1 MNTLFISGGRPL
13 EGVVHVQGA
22 KNSVLPILAA
32 TILSG
37 TVSVIHNCPA
47 LTDVEASVAILRHL
61 GCQVRWEGD
70 TVTVDSGTLDRCD
83 IPEHLMREMRSSV
96 IFLGAILARTGE
108 ARIYPPGGC
117 ELGPRPI
124 DLHLAALRRL
134 GAELNQRGGRL
145 RCRAKKLRGAEI
157 SLSIPSVGATENAML
172 AACGARGT
180 TTIYNAAR
188 EPEIWDL
195 QQFLRACGA
204 RVDGAG
210 SSVITIEGGIPL
222 HQAEHTVIADRICGA
237 TYLSAVAMTGGEV
250 ELQGIS
256 SQQLILITDLF
267 SQAGCQLRGEENRI
281 WISGNGRLKGVP
293 PVRTAPYP
301 GFPTDAQPPVMAAL
315 SRGEGTTVF
324 VETIFENRYR
334 HTQELARMGADIRVE
349 GKVAVV
355 CGVPE
360 LHGARMEAPDL
371 RGGAALVVAALGAQ
385 GESQITGL
393 HHIDRGYADLTQSLR
408 TLGAQIRRENDEGE
422 TEIYANRAKT
432 QTAE

>member
-1 MNTLFISGGRPL
+1 MNTLFISGGRQL
-13 EGVVHVQGA
+13 EGAVHVHGA

-37 TVSVIHNCPA
+37 TVSVIHNCPP
-47 LTDVEASVAILRHL
+47 LTDVEASISILRHL
-61 GCQVRWEGD
+61 GCRVGWEGD

-124 DLHLAALRRL
+124 DLHLSALRRL
-134 GAELNQRGGRL
+134 GCDIDQRGGRL
-145 RCRAKKLRGAEI
+145 RCRAKKLRGAQI
-157 SLSIPSVGATENAML
+157 SLTIPSVGATENAML
-172 AACGARGT
+172 AACGAKGT

-195 QQFLRACGA
+195 QQFLKSCGA
-204 RVDGAG
+204 KVYGAG
-210 SSVITIEGGIPL
+210 SSVITVEGGIPL
-222 HQAEHTVIADRICGA
+222 HEAEHTVISDRICGA
-237 TYLSAVAMTGGEV
+237 TYLSAAAMAGGEV
-250 ELQGIS
+250 EVEGVS
-256 SQQLILITDLF
+256 VQQLMLITDLF
-267 SQAGCQLRGEENRI
+267 AQAGCKVRGEEGRI
-281 WISGNGRLKGVP
+281 WLSGSGHLKGVP

-315 SRGEGTTVF
+315 TRGEGTTVF
-324 VETIFENRYR
+324 VETMFENRYR
-334 HTQELARMGADIRVE
+334 HTQELVRMGADIRVE

-385 GESQITGL
+385 GESEITGL
-393 HHIDRGYADLTQSLR
+393 HHIDRGYADLVPSLAG
-408 TLGAQIRRENDEGE
+408 LGAKIWREDDEGE
-422 TEIYANRAKT
+422 AENYANRAKT